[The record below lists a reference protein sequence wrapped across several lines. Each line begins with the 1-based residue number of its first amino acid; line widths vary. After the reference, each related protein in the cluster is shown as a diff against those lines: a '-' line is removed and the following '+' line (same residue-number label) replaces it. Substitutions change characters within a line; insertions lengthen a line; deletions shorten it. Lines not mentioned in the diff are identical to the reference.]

1 MKKSCSS
8 EKIFLHYDMDAFFA
22 SVEQR
27 DNPRLKGIPIA
38 VGYGVVTT
46 ASYEARKFGV
56 KSAMP
61 TVTAKKLCP
70 NLKLVPVRKSYYS
83 SVGKEIQELIKKFT
97 DKYEFTSID
106 EGYID
111 ITEFVK
117 NGNIEKFILRF
128 KKYIFKNVGLTCS
141 VGIGFSKVSAK
152 IASDIN
158 KPDNYFIFYNRE
170 QFLEYIHDKNLSFIP
185 GIGKKTREQLS
196 LFNIFTVSE
205 LYKIEKK
212 ELVKKFGE
220 SRGEYLYNVIR
231 GNQYSEIDNNR
242 KRQSYGHEVTFNQSM
257 NDILELRDELK
268 TQAEK
273 LSMRLKENKEFAKT
287 VTLKIRYSNFMTYTK
302 AKTLKFAVNDSE
314 NIFNSAMESFKSLKK
329 KDEVRLIGIHLSS
342 ITKSSIIQLSFSDL
356 KNREQKL

>member
-1 MKKSCSS
+1 MERSYSS

-27 DNPRLKGIPIA
+27 DNPQLKGIPIA
-38 VGYGVVTT
+38 VGFGVVTT
-46 ASYEARKFGV
+46 ANYEARKFGV

-70 NLKLVPVRKSYYS
+70 NLKLLPVRKNYYS
-83 SVGKEIQELIKKFT
+83 NIGKEIQGLIKKFT
-97 DKYEFTSID
+97 NKYEFTSID

-117 NGNIEKFILRF
+117 TDNIEKFIIKF

-170 QFLEYIHDKNLSFIP
+170 QFLEYIKDKNLSLIP
-185 GIGKKTREQLS
+185 GIGKKTREQLK

-205 LYKIEKK
+205 LYKVEKR
-212 ELVKKFGE
+212 ELIKKFGE

-231 GNQYSEIDNNR
+231 GIQYSDIDNNR
-242 KRQSYGHEVTFNQSM
+242 KRQSYGHEITFNQSM
-257 NDILELRDELK
+257 NDILELQDELK
-268 TQAEK
+268 IQAEK
-273 LSMRLKENKEFAKT
+273 LSKRLKENKEFAKT
-287 VTLKIRYSNFMTYTK
+287 VTLKIRYSNFVTYTK
-302 AKTLKFAVNDSE
+302 AKTLKFAVDDTE
-314 NIFNSAMESFKSLKK
+314 YIFNSAMENFRLLKK
-329 KDEVRLIGIHLSS
+329 KDEVKLIGIHLSS
-342 ITKSSIIQLSFSDL
+342 ITKSNIIQLSFNEL
-356 KNREQKL
+356 KK